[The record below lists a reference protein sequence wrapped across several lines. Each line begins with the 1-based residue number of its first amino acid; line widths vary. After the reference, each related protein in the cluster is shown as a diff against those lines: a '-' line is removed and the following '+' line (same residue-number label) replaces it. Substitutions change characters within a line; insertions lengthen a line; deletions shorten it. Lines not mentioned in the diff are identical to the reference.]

1 MSCLQNEIILEGLY
15 EEILDDLSA
24 KNIQWGVMLPMA
36 DLEEIASKEATR
48 RFEDMLQ

>member
-15 EEILDDLSA
+15 EEILNDLSA
-24 KNIQWGVMLPMA
+24 KNIQWCVMLPMA
-36 DLEEIASKEATR
+36 DLEEIAAKESTR

>member
-15 EEILDDLSA
+15 EEILNDLSA
-24 KNIQWGVMLPMA
+24 KNIQWDVMLPMA
-36 DLEEIASKEATR
+36 DLEEIAAKEATR